1 MCFLPILS
9 LFLRSMEREKSSRTA
24 HVPVYPS
31 WYIVFPTL
39 LLTAGTGL
47 IAIGIYGF
55 VASRWEV
62 CEHTFAL
69 VTMHSP
75 KSSSLLLSNGHC

>member
-1 MCFLPILS
+1 
-9 LFLRSMEREKSSRTA
+9 MEREKSSKTA
-24 HVPVYPS
+24 HVPAYPS
-31 WYIVFPTL
+31 WYIVFPSL
-39 LLTAGTGL
+39 LLTAGRAL
-47 IAIGIYGF
+47 VAIGIYGF

-75 KSSSLLLSNGHC
+75 KSSSLLNRMTTADTPRVW